1 MRSRLNK
8 IRFLIPFFTIVIL
21 VVAIGIAY
29 VASRSLSYQHVDEDT
44 QISVRNKLNYLQG
57 SAEQLIRAGMSDILY
72 QIVSSVASE
81 PDLISVLVV
90 DQDDKVLASNN
101 FSEAGR
107 NWHKLSITLDENLI
121 ERVKR
126 SKKTLLRHDHD
137 KNQMEGYVSVC
148 IETESR
154 SLRTGKCGFSFY
166 RVDLAYHYTAS
177 EQALNLQTLFFTL
190 GISIT
195 IITMLS
201 LLHIW
206 LNQPTRW
213 IIFALSRF
221 NRGDREQR
229 IKVQN
234 NNEISYISRAINKV
248 LDTVVEDE
256 NALQDR
262 EQRLRAIFD
271 NTIDSVITID
281 SKGIIQTVNP
291 ATQSLLGYSESE
303 LLGKN
308 ISIITPEPHRSK
320 HDEYLEKYLE
330 SGEHSIIG
338 ETRELKA
345 QTKNGDLLPI
355 ALTVSEMLINRER
368 CFTGIIRDIS
378 EQLKLREAM
387 SKANNE
393 LRSSNQLLKQKSR
406 TDPLTGIDN
415 RGSFDETLEIEI
427 RRGTRKG
434 ETLSLLLI
442 DVDYFKLYNDFY
454 GHTMGD
460 KCLQHIAEMMNE
472 NFQRAGEL
480 PARYGGEEFGVILPG
495 VDAQRALELANGL
508 CESIRQ
514 LDISHE
520 KSLVSDRITI
530 SVGIVTLLAVS
541 KNVFSAIELVNAAD
555 RSLYQAKASGRDR
568 VCATIVRNEDLQV
581 VMP

>member
-1 MRSRLNK
+1 MRSGFSS
-8 IRFLIPFFTIVIL
+8 IRFLIPFITIVIL

-29 VASRSLSYQHVDEDT
+29 TASRSLSYQHVDEDT
-44 QISVRNKLNYLQG
+44 HTSIRNKLNYLQG
-57 SAEQLIRAGMSDILY
+57 SAEQLIGAGMSDILY
-72 QIVSSVASE
+72 QIISSMASE

-90 DQDDKVLASNN
+90 DQDDRVLASNN
-101 FSEAGR
+101 FSEAGS
-107 NWHKLSITLDENLI
+107 NWRRLSMTLDEKLI
-121 ERVKR
+121 EQVKR

-148 IETESR
+148 IENESR

-166 RVDLAYHYTAS
+166 RVDLTYHYAVS

-195 IITMLS
+195 IVAMLT

-206 LNQPTRW
+206 LNQPTRR

-221 NRGDREQR
+221 NRGDREQ
-229 IKVQN
+229 
-234 NNEISYISRAINKV
+234 V

-281 SKGIIQTVNP
+281 SRGIIQTVNP
-291 ATQSLLGYSESE
+291 ATQSLLGYSDSE

-320 HDEYLEKYLE
+320 HDEYLEKYLD
-330 SGEHSIIG
+330 SGEYSIIG

-355 ALTVSEMLINRER
+355 ALAVSEMLINGER

-406 TDPLTGIDN
+406 TDPLTGIAN

-427 RRGTRKG
+427 RRGIRKG
-434 ETLSLLLI
+434 ESLSLLLI
-442 DVDYFKLYNDFY
+442 DVDYFKPYNDFY

-460 KCLQHIAEMMNE
+460 KCLQRIAETINE

-514 LDISHE
+514 LDMSHE
-520 KSLVSDRITI
+520 KSLVSDSITI
-530 SVGIVTLLAVS
+530 SVGIVTLLTVS
-541 KNVFSAIELVNAAD
+541 NNVFSANELVNAAD
-555 RSLYQAKASGRDR
+555 RSLYQAKESGRDR
-568 VCATIVRNEDLQV
+568 VCATIVSNEDLHA

>member
-1 MRSRLNK
+1 MRSGFSS
-8 IRFLIPFFTIVIL
+8 IRFLIPFITIVIL

-29 VASRSLSYQHVDEDT
+29 TASRSLSYQHVDEDT
-44 QISVRNKLNYLQG
+44 HTSIRNKLNYLQG
-57 SAEQLIRAGMSDILY
+57 SAEQLIGAGMSDILY
-72 QIVSSVASE
+72 QIISSMASE

-90 DQDDKVLASNN
+90 DQDDRVLASNN
-101 FSEAGR
+101 FSEAGS
-107 NWHKLSITLDENLI
+107 NWRRLSMTLDEKLI
-121 ERVKR
+121 EQVKR

-148 IETESR
+148 IENESR

-166 RVDLAYHYTAS
+166 RVDLTYHYAVS

-195 IITMLS
+195 IVAMLT

-206 LNQPTRW
+206 LNQPTRR
-213 IIFALSRF
+213 IIFAL
-221 NRGDREQR
+221 
-229 IKVQN
+229 
-234 NNEISYISRAINKV
+234 KV

-281 SKGIIQTVNP
+281 SRGIIQTVNP
-291 ATQSLLGYSESE
+291 ATQSLLGYSDSE

-320 HDEYLEKYLE
+320 HDEYLEKYLD
-330 SGEHSIIG
+330 SGEYSIIG

-355 ALTVSEMLINRER
+355 ALAVSEMLINGER

-406 TDPLTGIDN
+406 TDPLTGIAN

-427 RRGTRKG
+427 RRGIRKG
-434 ETLSLLLI
+434 ESLSLLLI
-442 DVDYFKLYNDFY
+442 DVDYFKPYNDFY

-460 KCLQHIAEMMNE
+460 KCLQRIAETINE

-514 LDISHE
+514 LDMSHE
-520 KSLVSDRITI
+520 KSLVSDSITI
-530 SVGIVTLLAVS
+530 SVGIVTLLTVS
-541 KNVFSAIELVNAAD
+541 NNVFSANELVNAAD
-555 RSLYQAKASGRDR
+555 RSLYQAKESGRDR
-568 VCATIVRNEDLQV
+568 VCATIVSNEDLHA